1 MNRNRREEFP
11 ELKKELEEYERQ
23 GIELWLE
30 GARSTSEEIANAHL
44 IKEQSSYIMR
54 EYENNERGEVSKI
67 HFDHIKH
74 Q

>member
-30 GARSTSEEIANAHL
+30 GLEAL
-44 IKEQSSYIMR
+44 PKKLQM
-54 EYENNERGEVSKI
+54 
-67 HFDHIKH
+67 HI
-74 Q
+74 